1 MNIEDLKKYDEH
13 NRNKKTK
20 KRKIIISIITIL
32 LINIISICLIC
43 IFLNKDKSNSNKTEN
58 KNENTQVEKKKLSI
72 VDEDSNKR
80 PIAVM
85 MDNNVGNE
93 SHAGLQ
99 ESYIN
104 YEIIVEGGL
113 TRIMAIFKDKDV
125 SLIGPVRSSRHY
137 FLDYSLESDCIY
149 THYGWSPY
157 AEKDIPALGVD
168 NINGLYDD
176 DPFWRDK
183 YIAAPH
189 NVFTTTDKIYAYA
202 AKKNYKT
209 TTDNWNLLQYSTD
222 EIDLSTPVGTKTE
235 VNKETGKKEKVNI
248 QNPELITANSI
259 SIPYS
264 NYQTRSYKYDSTKK
278 VYLRY
283 MNEKPHIDKT
293 TKQQLYYKNII
304 IMKVSNY
311 QLDSYGRQDL
321 KTTGTGEGYYITN
334 GYALPLTWTKNSR
347 STKTKYTYGDGKEI
361 KVNDGNT
368 FIQIEPS
375 KYSPAIN

>member
-1 MNIEDLKKYDEH
+1 MDIEDLKKYDEH
-13 NRNKKTK
+13 NRNKKSK

-32 LINIISICLIC
+32 VIMIISIFLVI
-43 IFLNKDKSNSNKTEN
+43 IYLNKDKTNLNKTES
-58 KNENTQVEKKKLSI
+58 KQTTEVEKKKLSI

-85 MDNNVGNE
+85 LDNNIGNE
-93 SHAGLQ
+93 LHAGLQ

-157 AEKDIPALGVD
+157 AEKDIPALGVN

-183 YIAAPH
+183 SIAAPH

-202 AKKNYKT
+202 TNKNYKT
-209 TTDNWNLLQYSTD
+209 TTDDWKLLKYSTD
-222 EIDLSTPVGTKTE
+222 EVDLSTPIETKTE
-235 VNKETGKKEKVNI
+235 VNEETGKKEKVNI
-248 QNPELITANSI
+248 QNPELIVANSI

-264 NYQTRSYKYDSTKK
+264 NYQTRSYTYDSTRK

-283 MNEKPHIDKT
+283 MNEKPHLDKT

-304 IMKVSNY
+304 IMKVSNS
-311 QLDSYGRQDL
+311 QLDSDGRQDL
-321 KTTGTGEGYYITN
+321 QTTGTGEGYYITN
-334 GYALPLTWTKNSR
+334 GYALPITWTKSSR
-347 STKTKYTYGDGKEI
+347 SAKTKYTYSDGTEV

-375 KYSPAIN
+375 KYSPTIN